1 MGPAIGPIIGGF
13 LGEYRGWRWVAG
25 LLAFFSG
32 FLTVFGFFFFP
43 ETFAPVILRKR
54 AAELTRITGKEWK
67 TRQDAGAPAKKA
79 ELFKKA
85 LGMPWVLLFKEP
97 IVALMALYISV
108 IYAIL
113 YMLFTAFPIVFQQ
126 ERGWTPGIGGLAFV
140 GIAIG
145 VALALAYVVFIE
157 NPRYTKKLES
167 EGGWLAPE
175 QRLLTAMVGGV
186 MLPAGLFI
194 FAWTAVPA
202 HIHWVAPII
211 GSIPFGCGMVLV
223 FLGVLGYLVDSY
235 LVFAASVL
243 AGNTVV
249 RSCFGVA
256 FPLFTKR
263 MFENLGIHWAG
274 TLIACLGLLFAP
286 SPLLVETS
294 SHHLLVDL
302 GTNIS
307 PSSLQH
313 LLHLRTKDQTVHRF
327 R

>member
-1 MGPAIGPIIGGF
+1 
-13 LGEYRGWRWVAG
+13 
-25 LLAFFSG
+25 
-32 FLTVFGFFFFP
+32 
-43 ETFAPVILRKR
+43 
-54 AAELTRITGKEWK
+54 
-67 TRQDAGAPAKKA
+67 
-79 ELFKKA
+79 
-85 LGMPWVLLFKEP
+85 
-97 IVALMALYISV
+97 
-108 IYAIL
+108 
-113 YMLFTAFPIVFQQ
+113 MLFTAFPIVFQQ

-175 QRLLTAMVGGV
+175 QRLFTAMVGGV

-286 SPLLVETS
+286 SPLSVETS
-294 SHHLLVDL
+294 YLIIVLSIWVTNYPLFSAASSTSTDEGSD
-302 GTNIS
+302 GTPLSVGSGTIS
-307 PSSLQH
+307 ARCSRP
-313 LLHLRTKDQTVHRF
+313 V
-327 R
+327 